1 MCALD
6 QSWGRSDRSKSI
18 RENGGGS
25 GEGRAGELGLT
36 RGLLKD
42 KLDARH
48 LNNNGIV
55 Q

>member
-1 MCALD
+1 M
-6 QSWGRSDRSKSI
+6 RSVRSVQI
-18 RENGGGS
+18 DPRNGGES
-25 GEGRAGELGLT
+25 REGRAGELGLT

-48 LNNNGIV
+48 RNNNGIV